1 MVIGSPDSWYATH
14 FHSSRITQK
23 FVKPAVYLRNEQG
36 PLVVTNE
43 PCSFRDGLC
52 NPTEWRRP
60 PGLATGPGN
69 AVLSFGHVPT
79 AKNSVEFHFSSAFNC
94 SPDLASY
101 LRRSSTVSLRPFAN
115 ASSNGV
121 WPFTLTAFTFAPLA
135 ISSSQTSDAC
145 CSE

>member
-1 MVIGSPDSWYATH
+1 MVRDAFSFLTNHTKVRKTCGISTQRTRPAGGDQLALFVSRRVVQPGVSGGGLMDSQ
-14 FHSSRITQK
+14 R
-23 FVKPAVYLRNEQG
+23 
-36 PLVVTNE
+36 
-43 PCSFRDGLC
+43 
-52 NPTEWRRP
+52 
-60 PGLATGPGN
+60 GPGN